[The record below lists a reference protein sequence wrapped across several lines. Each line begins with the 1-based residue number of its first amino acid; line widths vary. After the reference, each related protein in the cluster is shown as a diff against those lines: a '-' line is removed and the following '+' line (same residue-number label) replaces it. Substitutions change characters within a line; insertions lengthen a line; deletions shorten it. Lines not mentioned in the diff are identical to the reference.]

1 MNTNSILSTSNLLH
15 LTHQGH
21 REGDSNLQLIS
32 RRTQDDLAEAT
43 TEFLS
48 NLDNPR
54 LGHLFATLVD
64 EAKTTKLSRRSLHRG
79 FGLLGAQFTDTEEG
93 IIYECLD
100 YKGDGI
106 AIEDII
112 VYCMHVTR
120 EGYVTRVIIL
130 NITTTII
137 IVSFILSYLLLTYL
151 CHNHS

>member
-1 MNTNSILSTSNLLH
+1 M
-15 LTHQGH
+15 
-21 REGDSNLQLIS
+21 DSNLQIIS

-43 TEFLS
+43 KDFLS
-48 NLDNPR
+48 NPDNPR

-64 EAKTTKLSRRSLHRG
+64 EAKTTKLTRKSLHRG
-79 FGLLGAQFTDTEEG
+79 FGQLGVQFTDTEEG

-120 EGYVTRVIIL
+120 EGYVYTCYYTHIL
-130 NITTTII
+130 IYPLISANDPPIHLATTQP
-137 IVSFILSYLLLTYL
+137 LLTTSTTL
-151 CHNHS
+151 